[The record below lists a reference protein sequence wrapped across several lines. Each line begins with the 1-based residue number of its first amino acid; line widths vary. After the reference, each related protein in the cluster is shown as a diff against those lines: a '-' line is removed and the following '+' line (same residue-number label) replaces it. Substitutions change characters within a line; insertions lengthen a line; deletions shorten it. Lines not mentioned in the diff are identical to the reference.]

1 MFNILKRK
9 NESRVLLVVIATGI
23 SSVVTQLLTIREFLA
38 QFQGNEFVIA
48 LILFS
53 WLVQGGIGTFFS
65 QFYIKRHL
73 PSAKYLA
80 FLSLIVAALPAL
92 QILFIRQLRDV
103 LFIHGSSVG
112 FYPTFAFIFST
123 TAPYALLVGF
133 VLPYSLFVLRAFQ
146 PDYPGTNIYIVDNI
160 GDIAGGAFFSFFLV
174 YFFSPLQAVFIS
186 NLFILVAT
194 FLLLIN
200 SGILRIKAIT
210 CVCIALVI
218 PVSAVFLENK
228 SLLPR
233 EGSLV
238 YYKESKYG
246 RIAVHQ
252 DKEQFTL
259 IGDGVPLF
267 SNQNISNAEESI
279 HYPLSQILEPKHIL
293 IISAEGS
300 IMEEVEKYHPESI
313 DYIELDPEVS
323 GALFRFGLLKKIP
336 GLNVINQDGRS
347 YLAHSD
353 KIYDA
358 IIINLP
364 EPETYQIN
372 RFYTDGF
379 FDIARKHLS
388 PNGVLSFSMQGY
400 DSYLAE
406 PQRQKISSVYNT
418 LSNHF
423 DKILLLPGEKVYFL
437 ASRFFLDADIPY
449 LLDKKNIKT
458 DYISNFYYGNLTEDR
473 ISHLKE
479 LIDRTAPVNTDNY
492 PQLMRIMF
500 AQWFLKFST
509 SPVAFILILS
519 IVSIIYIFCMKKEE
533 FVLFS
538 TGCMEMGTE
547 LLVIFAFQIYF
558 GYIYLKIGLI
568 ITVFLAGLLPGAW
581 AGNKTANQY
590 NHLNRAFLA
599 ITDGILIFLTLLLIL
614 IFLKGGDKIPLSVF
628 LVYGFIVSMT
638 CGFQFPTALKLMG
651 DSNPS
656 VARLFSADLIG
667 AAAGTLLISVAI
679 IPYFGIVWAAI
690 ALIILKLVSLILMRS
705 YKA

>member
-1 MFNILKRK
+1 MKRK
-9 NESRVLLVVIATGI
+9 NESRILLVVIATGI

-53 WLVQGGIGTFFS
+53 WLVQGGIGTFLS
-65 QFYIKRHL
+65 QFYIKNHL
-73 PSAKYLA
+73 PSAKVLG
-80 FLSLIVAALPAL
+80 FLSLIVAVLPAL
-92 QILFIRQLRDV
+92 QILLIRQLRDV

-112 FYPTFAFIFST
+112 FYPTFAFIFLS

-133 VLPYSLFVLRAFQ
+133 VLPYSLFVLRASQ
-146 PDYPGTNIYIVDNI
+146 PDYPGTNIYIVDNL
-160 GDIAGGAFFSFFLV
+160 GDITGGAVFSFFLV
-174 YFFSPLQAVFIS
+174 YFFLPLQSVCIS
-186 NLFILVAT
+186 NLFLLGAT

-200 SGILRIKAIT
+200 SGIMRIKAIF
-210 CVCIALVI
+210 CVCIAFLI
-218 PVSAVFLENK
+218 PVSAVFLEHK

-233 EGSLV
+233 EGNLV

-267 SNQNISNAEESI
+267 SNQNTSNAEESV
-279 HYPLSQILEPKHIL
+279 HYPLSQILSPKHIL
-293 IISAEGS
+293 IISAEGG

-323 GALFRFGLLKKIP
+323 AALFRFGLLKKIP
-336 GLNVINQDGRS
+336 GLNVINQDGRA

-379 FDIARKHLS
+379 FDIAKKRLS
-388 PNGVLSFSMQGY
+388 PNGILSFSMQGY

-423 DKILLLPGEKVYFL
+423 TKILLLPGEKIYFL
-437 ASRFFLDADIPY
+437 ASKFPLDSDIPD

-458 DYISNFYYGNLTEDR
+458 DYISNFYYGNLTKER
-473 ISHLKE
+473 IGHLKE
-479 LIDRTAPVNTDNY
+479 LIDRRAPVNTDNY

-509 SPVAFILILS
+509 SPVAFIFILS
-519 IVSIIYIFCMKKEE
+519 IFSIIYILCMKKEE

-581 AGNKTANQY
+581 AGNKTASQY
-590 NHLNRAFLA
+590 NHFNRAFLA
-599 ITDGILIFLTLLLIL
+599 ITDGILILLTILLIL

-628 LVYGFIVSMT
+628 LLYGFIVSMI

-656 VARLFSADLIG
+656 VTRLFSADLIG

-679 IPYFGIVWAAI
+679 IPYFGIVRAAI